1 LNIQTELTDQH
12 TAHLTVDIDDA
23 MLDSAKRKAALK
35 LSRQI
40 NVPGFRRGKAPYHV
54 MVRMV
59 GEGAILE
66 EAVEMLSG
74 DIYKDVLVESGVRPY
89 GPGEVIDVRMD
100 ERLRITFSVPLVPEI
115 ALNDYRSV
123 RLDYAPPSVEDEAV
137 DRVLASLQERNA
149 VVEPS
154 AQPAVL
160 GDRVTI
166 DINAVLPNMAS
177 EDQDSSESES
187 EHAHP
192 EDDPDHADAAE
203 ADGPD
208 LHELGREMKGEAF
221 IHEHNMPITLDA
233 EHEPI
238 PGLAQQLVGAVS
250 GDVRRFTL
258 TIPED
263 SEDFDDIAGQPVDCL
278 VVVRKVEKQTLPA
291 LNDDFA
297 ARLSSD
303 QEQPLTLLELRMKV
317 RSDLEA
323 QAKARYDEEYASQ
336 ALDQMVA
343 QASVKYPP
351 VMLEEEIDR
360 ILERFDSELQQNG
373 LSLDAYLTIY
383 KRTREQLR
391 EEYRDVARR
400 NLERSLVMGEIL
412 VAERLRV
419 DQSDIDAR
427 LDEMVNRFNQ
437 YDPEVVRSIFRQ
449 PAMMDSLINDILT
462 SQVRERIAAIARG
475 EAPEIPADA
484 DDAALDSAMSGE
496 GEPGAENAEALSVS
510 VSTTGAQ
517 SDDPDDENTTEQNKG
532 ESAS

>member
-1 LNIQTELTDQH
+1 MNVQTELTDQH

-66 EAVEMLSG
+66 EAVEMLG
-74 DIYKDVLVESGVRPY
+74 NDIYKDVLVESGVRPY
-89 GPGEVIDVRMD
+89 GPGEIIDVQMD
-100 ERLRITFSVPLVPEI
+100 ERLRITFSVPLMPEI

-123 RLDYAPPSVEDEAV
+123 RLDYAPPSVDDEAV
-137 DRVLASLQERNA
+137 DRALALLQEQNA

-154 AQPAVL
+154 AQPAAT

-177 EDQDSSESES
+177 GDQDPAETES
-187 EHAHP
+187 EHANH

-208 LHELGREMKGEAF
+208 LHELAYEMKGEVL
-221 IHEHNMPITLDA
+221 IHEHNMPVTLDA

-263 SEDFDDIAGQPVDCL
+263 SEDYSDIAGQPVDCL

-297 ARLSSD
+297 ARLTAN
-303 QEQPLTLLELRMKV
+303 QQPPLTLLELRMKV

-323 QAKARYDEEYASQ
+323 QAKARYDSEYASQ

-360 ILERFDSELQQNG
+360 ILERFDSDLRQNG

-391 EEYRDVARR
+391 EEYREAARR
-400 NLERSLVMGEIL
+400 SLSRSLVMGKIL
-412 VAERLRV
+412 VAERLEV
-419 DQSDIDAR
+419 DEDDIDAR
-427 LDEMVNRFNQ
+427 INEMVSRFNQ
-437 YDPEVVRSIFRQ
+437 YTPEVIRTIFQQ
-449 PAMMDSLINDILT
+449 PAMMDSLVNDLLT
-462 SQVRERIAAIARG
+462 SRVRERIAAIARG
-475 EAPEIPADA
+475 EAPEIPLDA
-484 DDAALDSAMSGE
+484 DDAATDSTMTE
-496 GEPGAENAEALSVS
+496 VGEPVAENVEALTSS
-510 VSTTGAQ
+510 AQATGEQ
-517 SDDPDDENTTEQNKG
+517 PDDEDMNDRNKG